1 MKLLRVTSNDSSGVI
16 KSFLNQDLRLPPQSQ
31 IALGQ
36 LNTKVNDTEIEITQ
50 ENNKITF
57 ETKAGDTREIFLNTG
72 VFNSNNFQVLLENLE
87 QEINEAIGELS
98 LVTEN
103 GNNKY
108 SIKTASNIGRQAQ
121 VSEIVNGKVN
131 IAFSQSKSIAY
142 IDDLKSHNIKN
153 QLSFTGTSEA
163 TYRVKSTLATG
174 KSEQY
179 DHLTYQT
186 HSMCKGVGVARC
198 RIYGL
203 DNTQNKDNN
212 AGYTL
217 ILTKTNPDSFLIGSN
232 AQSMTLSRID
242 FGIQC
247 MDPYGTGVYS
257 YIRDG
262 IITPTSIVPNN
273 TSPTSANND
282 VPSIELIK
290 DRIRM
295 VVYQNDVVTPER
307 AIPRILSETDYT
319 YTDDLYMVLVI
330 HGNTNGLAI
339 GDVRWTPNPFFQ
351 PDSLVVPDH
360 TYNELGKATPKG
372 QTTIPVIHKLTFD
385 QFDLAN
391 YLGYTELSYTLK
403 GRNIAFVADNEFK
416 SLLKNDA
423 FIIELQSLQL
433 DSYDTLQEQRKNIL
447 ALVPYEET
455 TDGSVTYEASNLNF
469 LDLNNQEPI
478 NITSLNMRLLR
489 SNYATPELNGLTS
502 IVLYFREKGKE

>member
-57 ETKAGDTREIFLNTG
+57 ETKAGDSKEIFLNTG

-87 QEINEAIGELS
+87 QEINEAIGSLA

-103 GNNKY
+103 GNDKY
-108 SIKTASNIGRQAQ
+108 TISTRRNIGRQAQ
-121 VSEIVNGKVN
+121 VTEIVNGKVN
-131 IAFSQSKSIAY
+131 IAFSQAKSIAY

-163 TYRVKSTLATG
+163 TYRVKSTLANG

-203 DNTQNKDNN
+203 DTTQDNSNN

-262 IITPTSIVPNN
+262 IITNTSIQPNN

-282 VPSIELIK
+282 VASIELIK

-307 AIPRILSETDYT
+307 PIPRILTETDYT

-330 HGNTNGLAI
+330 HGNANGLAI

-351 PDSLVVPDH
+351 PNSLVVPDH
-360 TYNELGKATPKG
+360 NEVGKATPKG
-372 QTTIPVIHKLTFD
+372 QTTVAVTHTLTFD

-391 YLGYTELSYTLK
+391 YLGYTELSYSITGK
-403 GRNIAFVADNEFK
+403 NVVFVADNEFK

-433 DSYDTLQEQRKNIL
+433 DSYDTFQEQRKNIL